1 MAAPTLFDTPLFDAH
16 GKRVR
21 LGAELGRGG
30 EGTVFDL
37 PGYAG
42 YAAKLYA
49 KPPGEDK
56 AHKIYAMTGQAE
68 ARLLT
73 LAAWP
78 VATLHDAKGRLT
90 GFGMPKIVGHRP
102 VFQLYGPKLRLQ
114 HFPKADW
121 RFLVRAATNAARA
134 FRVVH
139 DAGHVIGDVNHGNL
153 VVGPDATVRFIDCD
167 SFQVEKGGQRWLCDV
182 GVGTHQPP
190 EMQGLTSYRGVVRTS
205 HQDDFGL
212 AVILFQLLMLARH
225 PFSGRFTGAGDPPGI
240 EQAIAERRYAFS
252 RDPGRTLMIAPGG
265 APPLDALTPTLQA
278 LFEAAFMGPAEHRP
292 PAEAWIAAL
301 EELNQAIRRC
311 PRNHAHYYYA
321 EAGRCPWC
329 SVEDKSGAQLF
340 PIIFVAGPGDA
351 HGVVA
356 LWAQIC
362 ALPEPGV
369 TPVLEPEPTGQA
381 MPAPPVVQARQRLR
395 TRRRAAYALMAVGT
409 LLLLAFGMEGL
420 RLWPLL
426 AMAAVALGSMRVS
439 LVAREVSA
447 RLTRLQAEWTALAKP
462 QGVTTQVSRFRDL
475 RHRLEHA
482 KRDFDDLPNERTR
495 RLESLS
501 QDRHRRQLF
510 LHLESFHLTEARIP
524 GLGRAKIAMLQS
536 HGIETAADIE
546 ARRIAP
552 IPGFGPKTVATLM
565 EFRHVCEARFRY
577 DPAAGLAAADL
588 AALDRDLA
596 MRRQRLEAE
605 FAQGLARMRAL
616 VADADQRRTDLMQRA
631 ARLRPA
637 LDQAK
642 ADAQALGLRV

>member
-1 MAAPTLFDTPLFDAH
+1 MGAPVLFDTPLFDAD

-49 KPPGEDK
+49 KPPTQARAD
-56 AHKIYAMTGQAE
+56 KIYAMTGLAQP
-68 ARLLT
+68 RLLT

-78 VATLHDAKGRLT
+78 VATLHDAKGQLT
-90 GFGMPKIVGHRP
+90 GFGMPKIIGHRP

-121 RFLVRAATNAARA
+121 RFLVHAAANAARA
-134 FRVVH
+134 FKLVH

-153 VVGPDATVRFIDCD
+153 VVGPDAMVRFIDCD
-167 SFQVEKGGQRWLCDV
+167 SFQVEAEGRRWLCDV

-190 EMQGLTSYRGVVRTS
+190 EMQGLDSYRGVVRTT

-212 AVILFQLLMLARH
+212 AVILFQMLMLARH
-225 PFSGRFTGAGDPPGI
+225 PFSGQYTGPGDPPGI
-240 EQAIAERRYAFS
+240 EQAIAQHRYAFA
-252 RDPGRTLMIAPGG
+252 RDPARTQMLAPGG

-278 LFEAAFMGPAEHRP
+278 MFEAAFGAAPEHRP
-292 PAEAWIAAL
+292 TAASWIPPL
-301 EELNQAIRRC
+301 EELSQALRRC

-351 HGVVA
+351 QGVVA
-356 LWAQIC
+356 LWKQIQ
-362 ALPEPGV
+362 ALPEPSLA
-369 TPVLEPEPTGQA
+369 PAPEPEPPGA
-381 MPAPPVVQARQRLR
+381 VAPGPAVLLAIQRLQ
-395 TRRRAAYALMAVGT
+395 RRRWAAYALMAVGT
-409 LLLLAFGMEGL
+409 LLLVAFGAEGL

-426 AMAAVALGSMRVS
+426 AMTCLAMAS
-439 LVAREVSA
+439 LRLSPVARATVN
-447 RLTRLQAEWTALAKP
+447 RLTLLRQEWAQLGAQGTTPHTA
-462 QGVTTQVSRFRDL
+462 RFRDL

-482 KRDFDDLPNERTR
+482 KRDFDDLPNERAR

-524 GLGRAKIAMLQS
+524 GLGRAKIATLQS
-536 HGIETAADIE
+536 HGIETAADVE

-552 IPGFGPKTVATLM
+552 IPGFGPKTVAILVA
-565 EFRHVCEARFRY
+565 FRHSCEARFRY
-577 DPAAGLAAADL
+577 DPAAGLAVSDL

-605 FAQGLARMRAL
+605 FAQGLARLRAL
-616 VADADQRRTDLMQRA
+616 VADSDQRRIDQAQRS
-631 ARLRPA
+631 ARLRPE

-642 ADAQALGLRV
+642 ADARALGLKV